1 MPILYIRSIGIM
13 DIHFYKR
20 WLQYFLSHHL
30 NLINSIFYKNH
41 MEALRT
47 IEAKI
52 GFKFEANGK
61 NYIIEDKLSIAR
73 SVEASKMELHL
84 FDLSS
89 ASIKN
94 KLIDAYN
101 DLNGNNKEK
110 TVKFADAATKLHNLV
125 NQISTNL
132 NFKDMP
138 LLNYCALY
146 INEEKEDRRTITVE
160 RIKDKVNDWQE
171 AGLDIS
177 GFFLL
182 VLNVLP
188 SVKKDFAKFTENILS
203 KAKAKEDK
211 KKNQTPNT

>member
-1 MPILYIRSIGIM
+1 
-13 DIHFYKR
+13 
-20 WLQYFLSHHL
+20 
-30 NLINSIFYKNH
+30 

-47 IEAKI
+47 IEPKV

-89 ASIKN
+89 NVIKN
-94 KLIDAYN
+94 RLIDAYN

-110 TVKFADAATKLHNLV
+110 IVKFADAATKIHNLV
-125 NQISTNL
+125 NQIGTNL
-132 NFKDMP
+132 NFKDLP
-138 LLNYCALY
+138 VLNYCALY

-160 RIKDKVNDWQE
+160 RIKEKVNDWQE
-171 AGLDIS
+171 AGFEIS

-182 VLNVLP
+182 VLSVLP
-188 SVKKDFAKFTENILS
+188 SVRKDFEKYIQNIS
-203 KAKAKEDK
+203 EKANLV
-211 KKNQTPNT
+211 KNPKPNTLKQKK